1 MLTPSANDVF
11 GYPRIEKSS
20 CGTGF
25 VVNLNGSA
33 DHDILVHGLKAL
45 SCVEHRGACAA
56 DQKTGDGAGI
66 MTDIP
71 FEMLG
76 YQKGSIAVAMLFV
89 PQDQEKRRIQL
100 QTFERVFS
108 FFEME
113 ILEYREVPVRP
124 EVLGELAR
132 ASQPF
137 IVQAIISRPYHC
149 NTDGSFDKLLY
160 NAKQIT
166 RTKLKKQFEKEE
178 FFLSSLSANTIV
190 YKGLT
195 TSNDLPA
202 FYPDLEN
209 PKFKSRFAMFHRR
222 FSTNTVSSWDK
233 AQPFRLIAHNGEINT
248 IEGNRSWGYS
258 REKSMGLPI
267 NELLTHKNISDS
279 GSMNEMVE
287 ALLHRSSLPKIQDAL
302 SLMMPPAAK
311 DNSYYK
317 FWGRT
322 MEPWDGPALITY
334 SDGQTLGARLDRN
347 GFRPCRW
354 AQTTDRFY
362 LASEAGSFE
371 IEESKIL
378 KKGSLSAGGVVNISI
393 ESGEVDFF
401 DPSQTA
407 ENFDVQ
413 FDARLQK
420 LAFKSPESEE
430 FEISRLYLFHY
441 TEEEQEK
448 ILKPMIEDGKEPI
461 GSMGDTARLAIL
473 SDQPRSFFDFF
484 YQNFAQVTN
493 PPLDYL
499 REKMVTDTSVYLG
512 VRPNIFAKKELLP
525 PPPALELQS
534 PLLGLGQMEYLF
546 DLSIENS
553 EYQRIKS
560 HVLDITFKRL
570 YAQVDCKARLK
581 SLAEEAVAAVKS
593 GVSILILSDR
603 KADFENLPI
612 PVLVVMRAII
622 NALDTAG
629 LRLRTSIVV
638 DSAQIRTTHQV
649 AATIGFGSAAV
660 CPYLALQLARS
671 LKEDSNEKSFHE
683 FQLLKALEGG
693 LLKIMSKMG
702 ISVVRS
708 YQSAK
713 LFSIVGLDKEFAQI
727 YFRDVPSY
735 VGGLGLDEMVD
746 QAIMETQI
754 AEQQFQAREKLH
766 FYQFKEHPRG
776 AKGEIH
782 SMTNAKS
789 RIIHQL
795 VRQTGLSLEQP
806 GIYDEYLKSGWDE
819 NPTSIRHLLD
829 NKKAPEKVVLENV
842 EPISSITSR
851 FGSGAMSFG
860 AISAESQRDIILAME
875 KIGGRSNSGE
885 GGENPY
891 YETDGISATIK
902 QVASA
907 RFGVNARYLISGNEI
922 QIKIAQGAKPG
933 EGGQLMASKVDVYIA
948 KARHANVGVD
958 LISPPPMHDIY
969 SIEDLKQLIFEL
981 KQVHPGAKVNVKL
994 VAGAHIG
1001 TIAVGVAKAGANII
1015 HISGGEG
1022 GTGAAPLSSMK
1033 HAGLPFELSLTEVHQ
1048 ALIDNRMRQNVV
1060 LRTDGGLYTGKD
1072 IIIAATLGADE
1083 FEFGKL
1089 LLVSQGC
1096 VMARICE
1103 KNTCPTGIATHDPKF
1118 KAKYKGQPEHI
1129 VAMMEYL
1136 AEDVRRHLAEMGF
1149 SSLEEIVGR
1158 TDLLEIAQKHR
1169 SLVSQK
1175 NLDLSFLWKGKKD
1188 QPNSLQSSPLL
1199 PINRINQWML
1209 EVSRE
1214 AIESQVDATF
1224 YSPISTQDRAAGAT
1238 LSGKLAL
1245 AEHQS
1250 HLYAMGKSQLPKWKI
1265 FEKELV
1271 FSFTG
1276 SAGQGFGVF
1285 LHRGIRL
1292 ILNGEANDSVGKTM
1306 SGGTIV
1312 IKPSIEARFK
1322 AEKNVIIGNCA
1333 LYGATGGTLFVN
1345 GLAGDRFGVRNSGAI
1360 TVVEGTGLHA
1370 CEYMTGGKVVVLGK
1384 MSSNIGAGM
1393 TGGELI
1399 TLNENVKNL
1408 NEEFIKVVETE
1419 EEEWI
1424 ELNQLLGKYAEATGS
1439 ENARYLLQNQS
1450 LLREKL
1456 VFIRPLN
1463 FQKKKIALEVNYV

>member
-1 MLTPSANDVF
+1 MLHKNHRFKPMHRPSTTDIF
-11 GYPRIEKSS
+11 GYPRIEKSA

-25 VVNLNGSA
+25 IVNLDGRP
-33 DHDILVHGLKAL
+33 DHDILKQGLRAL
-45 SCVEHRGACAA
+45 SCVEHRGACAS

-71 FEMLG
+71 FELLG
-76 YQKGSIAVAMLFV
+76 YQKGTVAVAMLFV
-89 PQDQEKRRIQL
+89 PQYPEKRRIQL
-100 QTFERVFS
+100 QTFERVFA

-124 EVLGELAR
+124 EVLGELAKS
-132 ASQPF
+132 SQPF

-149 NTDGSFDKLLY
+149 NTDSSFDKLLY

-209 PKFKSRFAMFHRR
+209 PLFKTRFAMFHRR

-258 REKSMGLPI
+258 REKSMGLPV

-287 ALLHRSSLPKIQDAL
+287 ALLHRSSLPQIQDAL

-354 AQTTDRFY
+354 AQTEDRFY
-362 LASEAGSFE
+362 LSSEAGSFS
-371 IEESKIL
+371 IEEAKIL
-378 KKGSLSAGGVVNISI
+378 KKGSLSAGGVVNINI
-393 ESGEVDFF
+393 EKGEIDFF
-401 DPSQTA
+401 DPSQTV

-413 FDARLQK
+413 FDSRLTK
-420 LAFKSPESEE
+420 LSFKSPENES
-430 FEISRLYLFHY
+430 FDPSRLYLFHY
-441 TEEEQEK
+441 TDEEQEK

-473 SDQPRSFFDFF
+473 SEQPRSFFDFF

-499 REKMVTDTSVYLG
+499 REKMVTDTAVYLG
-512 VRPNIFAKKELLP
+512 IRPNIFAKKELLP

-546 DLSIENS
+546 ELSDENID
-553 EYQRIKS
+553 YQRIKS
-560 HVLDITFKRL
+560 HILDITFKRL
-570 YAQVDCKARLK
+570 YAQVDFKSRLK
-581 SLAEEAVAAVKS
+581 TLADEAVKAVKS
-593 GVSILILSDR
+593 GTSILILSDEN
-603 KADFENLPI
+603 ADFENLPM
-612 PVLVVMRAII
+612 PVLVVMRAVI
-622 NALDTAG
+622 NALDVAG
-629 LRLRTSIVV
+629 LRLRTSIVIH
-638 DSAQIRTTHQV
+638 SAQIRSTHQV
-649 AATIGFGSAAV
+649 AATIGFGAAAV
-660 CPYLALQLARS
+660 CPYLALQLARNLS
-671 LKEDSNEKSFHE
+671 QDSDEKTLNE

-713 LFSIVGLDKEFAQI
+713 LFSIIGLDKEFSQI

-735 VGGLGLDEMVD
+735 VGGFGLDEIVE
-746 QAIMETQI
+746 QAIKEAQV
-754 AEQQFQAREKLH
+754 AEQQFQANEKLN

-776 AKGEIH
+776 AKGEVH
-782 SMTNAKS
+782 SMTNARS

-795 VRQTGLSLEQP
+795 VRQTNISLDQP
-806 GIYDEYLKSGWDE
+806 ALYDEYLKSGWEE

-829 NKKAPEKVVLENV
+829 YKKGNFGLELDKVEDLRK
-842 EPISSITSR
+842 ITRR

-891 YETDGISATIK
+891 YETDGISASIK

-907 RFGVNARYLISGNEI
+907 RFGVTARYLISGNEI

-933 EGGQLMASKVDVYIA
+933 EGGQLMASKVDAYIA

-969 SIEDLKQLIFEL
+969 SIEDLKQLIYEL
-981 KQVHPGAKVNVKL
+981 KQVHPEAKVNVKL
-994 VAGAHIG
+994 VAGANIG
-1001 TIAVGVAKAGANII
+1001 TIAVGVAKAGADII

-1048 ALIDNRMRQNVV
+1048 ALIDNRLRQSVV

-1072 IIIAATLGADE
+1072 IIMATLMGADE

-1129 VAMMEYL
+1129 VAILDYL
-1136 AEDVRRHLAEMGF
+1136 AEDVRRHLAAMGY
-1149 SSLEEIVGR
+1149 SSLEEIIGKTELIQVEAR
-1158 TDLLEIAQKHR
+1158 HKDLINSRK
-1169 SLVSQK
+1169 
-1175 NLDLSFLWKGKKD
+1175 LDLSFLW
-1188 QPNSLQSSPLL
+1188 
-1199 PINRINQWML
+1199 
-1209 EVSRE
+1209 
-1214 AIESQVDATF
+1214 
-1224 YSPISTQDRAAGAT
+1224 AG
-1238 LSGKLAL
+1238 
-1245 AEHQS
+1245 
-1250 HLYAMGKSQLPKWKI
+1250 
-1265 FEKELV
+1265 
-1271 FSFTG
+1271 
-1276 SAGQGFGVF
+1276 
-1285 LHRGIRL
+1285 
-1292 ILNGEANDSVGKTM
+1292 
-1306 SGGTIV
+1306 
-1312 IKPSIEARFK
+1312 
-1322 AEKNVIIGNCA
+1322 
-1333 LYGATGGTLFVN
+1333 
-1345 GLAGDRFGVRNSGAI
+1345 
-1360 TVVEGTGLHA
+1360 
-1370 CEYMTGGKVVVLGK
+1370 
-1384 MSSNIGAGM
+1384 
-1393 TGGELI
+1393 
-1399 TLNENVKNL
+1399 
-1408 NEEFIKVVETE
+1408 
-1419 EEEWI
+1419 
-1424 ELNQLLGKYAEATGS
+1424 
-1439 ENARYLLQNQS
+1439 
-1450 LLREKL
+1450 
-1456 VFIRPLN
+1456 
-1463 FQKKKIALEVNYV
+1463 